1 MLTRFFAI
9 ASLLMLAA
17 CASGNM
23 RSQSRVQTQEVLS
36 LKKIFI
42 SLNVESRNFNKVI
55 SSSLQQSLISSL
67 AQCGVSAKIYVKDP
81 LDIKPE
87 MTYTKALMDFQPDAT
102 LSIVRTGGQVVI
114 SGDTGSARANFDV
127 MLRLSKIS
135 PKVEV
140 WTAQTDVA
148 ILTGNMFVNDS
159 KTGERIGVKFFEL
172 MKKDGIVC
180 RG

>member
-1 MLTRFFAI
+1 MLSRLFAI
-9 ASLLMLAA
+9 TSLLILTA

-23 RSQSRVQTQEVLS
+23 RSQSRLQTREAVNF
-36 LKKIFI
+36 KRVFI

-55 SSSLQQSLISSL
+55 SSNLQQSLISSL

-81 LDIKPE
+81 LDIKAE
-87 MTYTKALMDFQPDAT
+87 ITYAKALMDFQPDAT
-102 LSIVRTGGQVVI
+102 LSIVRTGGQILVN
-114 SGDTGSARANFDV
+114 SDGGGTRANFDV

-148 ILTGNMFVNDS
+148 ILTANMFVNDS
-159 KTGERIGVKFFEL
+159 KTGERLGVKFFEL
-172 MKKDGIVC
+172 MKKDGVVC
-180 RG
+180 GG